1 MRTGTL
7 NTYHNWS
14 RKWGG
19 VRRVFEGQVK
29 ILVGGF
35 KFDLKDL
42 PTAGNVLPC
51 GTPVD
56 CDEEARTIKPL
67 YAFEVVEVDGKA
79 VSIKKYGEGTRA
91 KVGMNL
97 IICPEDL
104 TKAATVSA
112 SVQSI
117 ETVDEDVDVLTMSA
131 EIEGLAVGTIL
142 VEAGDDLKIKVVP
155 NALTPYDSCIDDTTH
170 AADGDGCW
178 NSMEK
183 PVLVRRMPPLT
194 PAIKKALAENGC
206 FFRWSNRK

>member
-19 VRRVFEGQVK
+19 VRKVFEGQVK

-42 PTAGNVLPC
+42 PLSGNVLPC
-51 GTPVD
+51 GTPVN

-67 YAFEVVEVDGKA
+67 YAFEVVAVDGTA

-91 KVGMNL
+91 KVGMSL
-97 IICPEDL
+97 IVCPEDL
-104 TKAATVSA
+104 STAASVSA

-117 ETVDEDVDVLTMSA
+117 ESTDEEVDVLTLSA
-131 EIEGLAVGTIL
+131 EITGLAVGDVL
-142 VEAGDDLKIKVVP
+142 VEAGENKKIKVVP
-155 NALTPYDSCIDDTTH
+155 NALTPYDTCIDDTTH

-178 NSMEK
+178 NCMEK

-194 PAIKKALAENGC
+194 PAIKQALADNGC
-206 FFRWSNRK
+206 FFRWSNRM